1 MSKQVVLT
9 IGDTHFA
16 DVNYGRHK
24 DFASDCETM
33 MERVATA
40 VEEYYKTLG
49 EKFYRIV
56 ILGDFAD
63 TRFSH
68 LEFRLSVERFLDRL
82 NACAEKVYCLK
93 GNHDEA
99 SGLMTELD
107 YYIGRGVIAKH
118 PEEEEIGGKKV
129 RYVDYVRDPE
139 ECAQAHEGADVEVI
153 FTHNALAAGTNTL
166 FSSVDVSKLD
176 APKLR
181 VGVMGHIH
189 GEMYFKAH
197 NRHGQDVSI
206 LDGGAACVR
215 SAERKDVK
223 SFNLLTLHFD
233 GETGKIGSKKIPVN
247 YVEDAFVDVA
257 TQEDGTKWSV
267 DSENANID
275 FTVSGAGS
283 MDIDDLTTQLGKT
296 ASPEVISAVKMLF
309 QKYGKVD
316 MQEEEGVAE
325 AAADDDLLD
334 DITNMFKSAGST
346 PAIETDF
353 DAAEAGLL
361 EFDTSDNAGF
371 VNIADALEEDGI
383 LDDLKEA
390 TEVGEAEDAGIDA
403 LMDDEGTDAESD
415 GLDDLFD
422 GVSEDDDDEAIAVE
436 DLLSEEDKEC
446 LRSGAVGAVEIE
458 GGIRVEY
465 RNGSFVFAD

>member
-1 MSKQVVLT
+1 M
-9 IGDTHFA
+9 
-16 DVNYGRHK
+16 
-24 DFASDCETM
+24 
-33 MERVATA
+33 
-40 VEEYYKTLG
+40 
-49 EKFYRIV
+49 
-56 ILGDFAD
+56 
-63 TRFSH
+63 
-68 LEFRLSVERFLDRL
+68 
-82 NACAEKVYCLK
+82 
-93 GNHDEA
+93 
-99 SGLMTELD
+99 
-107 YYIGRGVIAKH
+107 
-118 PEEEEIGGKKV
+118 
-129 RYVDYVRDPE
+129 
-139 ECAQAHEGADVEVI
+139 
-153 FTHNALAAGTNTL
+153 
-166 FSSVDVSKLD
+166 
-176 APKLR
+176 
-181 VGVMGHIH
+181 
-189 GEMYFKAH
+189 
-197 NRHGQDVSI
+197 
-206 LDGGAACVR
+206 
-215 SAERKDVK
+215 
-223 SFNLLTLHFD
+223 
-233 GETGKIGSKKIPVN
+233 
-247 YVEDAFVDVA
+247 EDAFVDVA
-257 TQEDGTKWSV
+257 TQEEGTKWSV

-316 MQEEEGVAE
+316 MQEEEDVAE

-361 EFDTSDNAGF
+361 ESDTTDNAGF
-371 VNIADALEEDGI
+371 VNIADALEEDGL
-383 LDDLKEA
+383 LDDLKE
-390 TEVGEAEDAGIDA
+390 TEDAGIDA

-422 GVSEDDDDEAIAVE
+422 GVSDDDDDEAIAVE